1 MTVMDV
7 AEKLGGKR
15 LLHRDVRTE
24 LDLAELVRDGV
35 PARAL
40 DHIVEELGEGTV
52 SRADVYALIG
62 SVRTLQRK
70 LTQRTPLSRDESDR
84 LLRLAHVLVRAE
96 EALGDP
102 AKARRWLVAA
112 NRGLR
117 GARPFA
123 LLDSDAGV
131 RAVER
136 ELGRLEHGVF
146 S

>member
-1 MTVMDV
+1 MTVLNV

-15 LLHRDVRTE
+15 LLQREVRTE
-24 LDLAELVRDGV
+24 LDLAELVRDGL

-40 DHIVEELGEGTV
+40 DRIVEELGEATV
-52 SRADVYALIG
+52 SRTDVYAIIG

-70 LTQRTPLSRDESDR
+70 LAQRTPLSRDESDR
-84 LLRLAHVLVRAE
+84 LMRLVQVLVRAE

-102 AKARRWLVAA
+102 VKARRWLVAA

-136 ELGRLEHGVF
+136 ALGRLEHGVF